1 MAAAN
6 PGDGSRTH
14 RPYLESRRTTF
25 VSRPSSQ
32 GLEPVSRLR
41 GTAPRYRTVP
51 KLTLCATDRCVP
63 ALQLRWLPVPSPQP
77 ITQPP
82 AGPGCRHALLRGL
95 PERAAGVVRCATGG
109 RPARR
114 PHEPPRTGMRGWL
127 EGTPRG
133 DTGAVRGDVSARRR
147 VKRGCLFPILIR
159 TSATMSQALRQDGS
173 GLEGAHKKG
182 R

>member
-1 MAAAN
+1 LQAQDLQMNQAITFLSD
-6 PGDGSRTH
+6 GDDT
-14 RPYLESRRTTF
+14 
-25 VSRPSSQ
+25 
-32 GLEPVSRLR
+32 LR
-41 GTAPRYRTVP
+41 QLQWEMSP
-51 KLTLCATDRCVP
+51 KATLCATDRCVP

-82 AGPGCRHALLRGL
+82 ALAGPGCRHSLLRGL

-127 EGTPRG
+127 EGTLRG
-133 DTGAVRGDVSARRR
+133 DTGAVRGDVSARSR
-147 VKRGCLFPILIR
+147 VKRGCLFPILLR

>member
-1 MAAAN
+1 MRQMRDFT
-6 PGDGSRTH
+6 PIFSVLFT
-14 RPYLESRRTTF
+14 
-25 VSRPSSQ
+25 
-32 GLEPVSRLR
+32 
-41 GTAPRYRTVP
+41 
-51 KLTLCATDRCVP
+51 TLCATDRCVP

-82 AGPGCRHALLRGL
+82 ALAGPGCRHSLLRGL
-95 PERAAGVVRCATGG
+95 PERAAGVVRCAPGG

-173 GLEGAHKKG
+173 GLEGAHKERTVTIHG
-182 R
+182 QQAPTA